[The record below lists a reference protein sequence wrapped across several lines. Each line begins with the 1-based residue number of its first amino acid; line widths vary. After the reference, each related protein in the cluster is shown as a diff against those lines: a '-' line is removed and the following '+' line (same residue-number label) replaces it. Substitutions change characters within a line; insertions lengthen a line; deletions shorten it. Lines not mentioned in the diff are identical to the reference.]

1 MLRLVPER
9 APLKLLCLG
18 AHSDDIEIGAGGTVL
33 TLLAAASGSRVRW
46 VVFSATARTRRRG
59 AGERARVL
67 LAGAAQAQWTFTICA
82 TASFRR
88 QFATLKD
95 MFETLKDEEK
105 PDLILT
111 HAREDHHQDHRLV
124 AELTANTFR
133 DHVVLGYEIPKYDP
147 DLGNPGLF
155 VPLGG
160 EVAERKVAAL
170 MAHFATQRQRR
181 WFVPE
186 TFFGADAAARV
197 AGGGAARGWRRDSMR
212 RSCGCEA
219 RLPDRR
225 PRQILVRHQ
234 RHRQRPDDAERRIVI
249 AHAAG
254 EIRRMRRGHLVQH
267 LAVFDERE
275 EARARSLAGM

>member
-9 APLKLLCLG
+9 APLKILCLG
-18 AHSDDIEIGAGGTVL
+18 AHSDDIEIGAGGAVL
-33 TLLAAASGSRVRW
+33 TLLARHPGSCVRW
-46 VVFSATARTRRRG
+46 VVFSATP
-59 AGERARVL
+59 ERAAEAQASARSF
-67 LAGAAQAQWTFTICA
+67 LAGAAQAQVDVHDLRDGFFPA
-82 TASFRR
+82 A
-88 QFATLKD
+88 FATLKD

-186 TFFGADAAARV
+186 TFFGLMRLRGLQAAAPS
-197 AGGGAARGWRRDSMR
+197 G
-212 RSCGCEA
+212 
-219 RLPDRR
+219 L
-225 PRQILVRHQ
+225 
-234 RHRQRPDDAERRIVI
+234 AEGFY
-249 AHAAG
+249 APK
-254 EIRRMRRGHLVQH
+254 LW
-267 LAVFDERE
+267 L
-275 EARARSLAGM
+275 